1 MEEKQKCHQVSQ
13 EYRSWDFYQRT
24 VKSNSGLDQSSQIKA
39 KIDLLMNEIEVL
51 LDGPNEDFD
60 QTIYLQR
67 KDELQKLID
76 MLESG
81 RHIKQLAS

>member
-1 MEEKQKCHQVSQ
+1 
-13 EYRSWDFYQRT
+13 
-24 VKSNSGLDQSSQIKA
+24 
-39 KIDLLMNEIEVL
+39 MNEIEVL

-60 QTIYLQR
+60 QNIYLQR